1 MENDPQPPANVPEA
15 PDKEKMDQIRKR
27 RMEKLSGTPNSK
39 PEGEKASISSSSSPP
54 APDNTPSA
62 DSAQAPSKKIQ
73 ISKAVPSKVADT
85 SNPFTKMGA
94 QARAANL
101 TSAPSTVRT
110 PDTAA
115 STLKRKRAELDSQTS
130 PRPPRTS
137 TTPAADEPVEQWENR
152 ILSNIFRITLDPQ
165 QKTDG
170 SHKLILLP
178 NLRQELID
186 EEAPVLLTKD
196 RLDSALL
203 EAGSTIQHNKSI
215 LDYLLPCW
223 KRVVKATKG
232 LKGYAGAKDAILKE
246 AKRLCMSYCIFAVEM
261 PELYGR
267 NPNAATDSLTPYLLF
282 EGGEDMGIC
291 PDFLTELVS
300 RFEEDET
307 VKPMIT
313 KAVSGISLQLSNMT
327 MNDNYKPHV
336 NALKGL
342 CQFKPIATAIA
353 LDPLFQMATS
363 APGIE
368 KHTLLGPFFRISPLQ
383 PEVTKEYF
391 AGPKTMDKRHIHN
404 SQEALRLTLQAHQRD
419 LLDIVNQLVRA
430 SPEAKNQTLQWF
442 AYIVNSNHKRRA
454 IRPDATQL
462 STDGFL
468 MNVTVVLDGLCEPFM
483 DTMFSKVDRI
493 DVEYLRR
500 KPRVDIKEETKL
512 NADQTASDEYYDV
525 EVSGTS
531 NFISEVF
538 FLTLAAHHYGSEATN
553 SMLKTLDKDIKYLTG
568 KVAELEAERP
578 KFANSPMNMARFE
591 EQLRRFNEVLD
602 KSMSLKYAIEGVLFD
617 KVMQAKSLMF
627 MRVVTVWLL
636 RVATSSNYTPDKTI
650 QLPLSDVQPDAFKYL
665 PEYVLEDIVGN
676 FNFVFRYIPDVMISA
691 VGDELIAL
699 CITFLTNSDYIKNP
713 YLKAKL
719 VSLLFNG
726 TWPVYHR
733 TKGVL
738 GDSLIGLKFANDHL
752 LHALMK
758 FYIEVESTGAH
769 TQFYDKFNIRYEI
782 FQVIKCIWT
791 NDVYQQRLTQES
803 RTNIDFFLRF
813 VNLLLNDA
821 TYVLDEA
828 LTKFPKIHDL
838 QEELRNPHSG
848 LTAEERTTKE
858 EELAS
863 AENQAQSYMQLTNET
878 VSMMKLFTKT
888 LSASFTMPEIV
899 DRVAAMLNYT
909 LDTLVGHKS
918 ANLKVDDPKKYA
930 FQPKTLLG
938 EFFDIYLNLSVSEAF
953 IVAVARDGRSY
964 KPENFDAATRIISR
978 YSLRSGED
986 IAAFEKLKERFKI
999 ARFNDDQEE
1008 EDMGEAPEE
1017 FMDPLMATLMT
1028 DPVMLP
1034 VSRTILDRSTIR
1046 SHLLSDPNDPYSRAP
1061 LKIEDVIPQ
1070 PELQARIEAW
1080 RAQARAAARAARA
1093 AKLQATQTAAPETTA
1108 METTE

>member
-1 MENDPQPPANVPEA
+1 MENDPQPPAPNAPEA

-27 RMEKLSGTPNSK
+27 RIQALMTGAPTPK
-39 PEGEKASISSSSSPP
+39 AEGEKAGTSSSSSSP
-54 APDNTPSA
+54 ATDSTPTNEST
-62 DSAQAPSKKIQ
+62 QTPSKKIQ
-73 ISKAVPSKVADT
+73 ISKAAPSPRPADNL
-85 SNPFTKMGA
+85 NPFTKLGA
-94 QARAANL
+94 QARAATMPTTLSTTNPRP
-101 TSAPSTVRT
+101 SRASTV
-110 PDTAA
+110 PV
-115 STLKRKRAELDSQTS
+115 
-130 PRPPRTS
+130 
-137 TTPAADEPVEQWENR
+137 ADETIEQWENR
-152 ILSNIFRITLDPQ
+152 TLGNIFRITLDPQ
-165 QKTDG
+165 QKTEG
-170 SHKLILLP
+170 SHKLIFLP
-178 NLRQELID
+178 NLRQELMED
-186 EEAPVLLTKD
+186 KAPLLLTKE

-203 EAGSTIQHNKSI
+203 EAASTISNNKSI

-223 KRVVKATKG
+223 KRVVKALKG
-232 LKGYAGAKDAILKE
+232 LRGYAGAKDVVLKE
-246 AKRLCMSYCIFAVEM
+246 AKRLCMSNCIFAVEM

-267 NPNAATDSLTPYLLF
+267 IPNAATDSLTPYLLF
-282 EGGEDMGIC
+282 EGGEEMGIC

-300 RFEEDET
+300 RFEEDES
-307 VKPMIT
+307 VKHIIT
-313 KAVSGISLQLSNMT
+313 RAVSGISLQLSNMT

-353 LDPLFQMATS
+353 MDPLFQMATS

-368 KHTLLGPFFRISPLQ
+368 KHTILGPFFRISPLQ

-391 AGPKTMDKRHIHN
+391 AGPKTMDRRHIN
-404 SQEALRLTLQAHQRD
+404 TSQEALRLTLQSHQRD
-419 LLDIVNQLVRA
+419 LLDIINQLVRA

-442 AYIVNSNHKRRA
+442 AYVVNSNHKRRA
-454 IRPDATQL
+454 MRPDATQL

-602 KSMSLKYAIEGVLFD
+602 KSMSLKFAIEGVLFD

-636 RVATSSNYTPDKTI
+636 RVATTSNYTPDKTI
-650 QLPLSDVQPDAFKYL
+650 QLPLPDEQPDAFRYL

-791 NDVYQQRLTQES
+791 NDVYKQRLTQES
-803 RTNIDFFLRF
+803 RTNTDFFLRF
-813 VNLLLNDA
+813 VNLLLNDV

-838 QEELRNPHSG
+838 QQELRNPLAN
-848 LTAEERTTKE
+848 LTPDQRTAKE

-863 AENQAQSYMQLTNET
+863 AESQAQSYMQLTNET

-909 LDTLVGHKS
+909 LDTLVGPKS

-930 FQPKTLLG
+930 FQPKTLLC
-938 EFFDIYLNLSVSEAF
+938 EFFDIYLNLGVSESF
-953 IVAVARDGRSY
+953 VQAVARDGRSY
-964 KPENFDAATRIISR
+964 KPENFDAAIRIITR
-978 YSLRSGED
+978 YSLRSGEE
-986 IAAFEKLKERFKI
+986 IAEFEKLKERFRI
-999 ARFNDDQEE
+999 AKLDDEQEDQ
-1008 EDMGEAPEE
+1008 DMGEPPEE

-1034 VSRTILDRSTIR
+1034 VSRQIMDRSTIR

-1061 LKIEDVIPQ
+1061 LRIEDVIPQ
-1070 PELQARIEAW
+1070 PELQARIEQW
-1080 RAQARAAARAARA
+1080 RAETRAAARAAR
-1093 AKLQATQTAAPETTA
+1093 LQATGSTVMETTA
-1108 METTE
+1108 METTDE